1 MTTASPS
8 APEHSE
14 YRNDASTSETV
25 VAVII
30 PCYRVTQHIV
40 DVLSRIGPECH
51 RIFVVD
57 DCCPDHSGDFV
68 EENCHDPRISVVR
81 NQQNL
86 GVGGAVMAG
95 YKAAMAQGADIL
107 VKIDGDG
114 QMPPELISRFISP
127 IVEKRADYTKGNRF
141 YDLRQVSAMPPIRLF
156 GNAVLSFM
164 SKFSTGYW
172 DIFDPTN
179 GYTALHA
186 RVAAHLPLDRISA
199 RYFFESDMLF
209 RLSTLRAHVV
219 DVPMRARYGD
229 ETSHLKISKI
239 FTEFLLGHAGNFLKR
254 VVYNYF
260 LRDLSAASFQL
271 IAGLVLLAFGTVY
284 GASAWYTSSTN
295 GMATSSGT
303 VMLSALPV
311 LLGIQ
316 LLLGFLASDVQAVP
330 RIPIHPSLTDPPE
343 DAA

>member
-1 MTTASPS
+1 MTTASLS
-8 APEHSE
+8 TPEHSA
-14 YRNDASTSETV
+14 YRNDSSTSEPV

-30 PCYRVTQHIV
+30 PSYRVTQHIV

-51 RIFVVD
+51 QIFLVD
-57 DCCPDHSGDFV
+57 DCCPDRSGDFV
-68 EENCHDPRISVVR
+68 EANCHDPRITVVR

-95 YKAAMAQGADIL
+95 YKVAMAQGADIL

-114 QMPPELISRFISP
+114 QMSPELISRFIGP

-209 RLSTLRAHVV
+209 RLSTLRANVV

-239 FTEFLLGHAGNFLKR
+239 FTEFLFGHAGNFLKR

-271 IAGLVLLAFGTVY
+271 IVGLVLLAFGTVY
-284 GASAWYTSSTN
+284 GASAWYASSTN

-330 RIPIHPSLTDPPE
+330 KIPIHPSLTDPPE
-343 DAA
+343 DVA